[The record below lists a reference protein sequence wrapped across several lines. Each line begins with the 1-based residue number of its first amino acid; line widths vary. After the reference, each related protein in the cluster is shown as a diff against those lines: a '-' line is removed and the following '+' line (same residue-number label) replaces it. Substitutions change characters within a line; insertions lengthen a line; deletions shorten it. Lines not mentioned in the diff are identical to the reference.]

1 MNIPIL
7 IVEDESIVA
16 MEIESFITR
25 LGYDVV
31 AIASSSEEAL
41 IYALKYQPHVI
52 LMDIT
57 IKGSMDG
64 IEVADKILASIKTT
78 IIYITAFNDDN
89 TIQRA
94 ILTNPVAY
102 LIKPFN
108 RQELNASV
116 KIALLNYNK
125 TDNSFS
131 QKRGD
136 IILNDEFSYDSKDTQ
151 LLCCS
156 EYVHLTKRESELLKL
171 LISSKNSIVSIY
183 EIENAL
189 WPDKE
194 PNESTRR
201 ALISRLRSKL
211 KHQFIDTIPS
221 IGYRISF

>member
-1 MNIPIL
+1 MIIPIL

-16 MEIESFITR
+16 MEIESFIEQ

-41 IYALKYQPHVI
+41 SYALKYKPHVI

-57 IKGSMDG
+57 IKGLMDG

-78 IIYITAFNDDN
+78 IIYITAFHDDS

-108 RQELNASV
+108 RQELNASI

-125 TDNSFS
+125 TDNSLS

-136 IILNDEFSYDSKDTQ
+136 IILNDEFSYDSKNAQ
-151 LLCCS
+151 LLCCY